1 MAAPRTRNNGS
12 AGSAAPESG
21 APAPASAAGPN
32 NAGSAT
38 SGGGETEL
46 GSAAQRERR
55 KRILDATLALA
66 AKGGYEAVQMRTVAE
81 RADVALGT
89 LYRYFPSKI
98 HLLVSGLAREF
109 ERAQERL
116 DRAPIPG
123 DTAYERMLYVLG
135 RVTRSMQRDPLLI
148 EAMTRAF
155 MFADPSAAA
164 EVNTVARLMET
175 VARLMED
182 MLTKAMHDGE
192 PTADERAIAR
202 IIGDVWL
209 SNLVA
214 WVTRRASANDV
225 ASHLE
230 LAARLLLR

>member
-1 MAAPRTRNNGS
+1 MSGRKAGMATPRTRNTGS
-12 AGSAAPESG
+12 ADPAAPDPGS
-21 APAPASAAGPN
+21 APAPAPAAGP
-32 NAGSAT
+32 
-38 SGGGETEL
+38 GETEL

-66 AKGGYEAVQMRTVAE
+66 SKGGYEAVQMRTVAE

-109 ERAQERL
+109 ERAQDRL

-123 DTAYERMLYVLG
+123 DTAYDRMLYVLG
-135 RVTRSMQRDPLLI
+135 RVTRSMQREPLLT
-148 EAMTRAF
+148 EAITRAF

-164 EVNTVARLMET
+164 EVNAVAALMEQ
-175 VARLMED
+175 
-182 MLTKAMHDGE
+182 MLTDAMHDGE

-202 IIGDVWL
+202 VIGDVWL

-225 ASHLE
+225 TRQLE

>member
-1 MAAPRTRNNGS
+1 MATPRTRTNGS
-12 AGSAAPESG
+12 AESAS
-21 APAPASAAGPN
+21 PAPAEAD
-32 NAGSAT
+32 
-38 SGGGETEL
+38 L
-46 GSAAQRERR
+46 GSAAQRDRR

-66 AKGGYEAVQMRTVAE
+66 SKGGYEAVQMRAVAE

-98 HLLVSGLAREF
+98 HLLVSALAREF
-109 ERAQERL
+109 ERTQEKL

-123 DTAYERMLYVLG
+123 DTAYERTLYVLG
-135 RVTRSMQRDPLLI
+135 RTTRSMQREPLLI

-155 MFADPSAAA
+155 MFADPSAAS
-164 EVNTVARLMET
+164 EVNTVARIMEE
-175 VARLMED
+175 L
-182 MLTKAMHDGE
+182 LTKAMHEGE

-202 IIGDVWL
+202 VIGDVWL

-225 ASHLE
+225 ANHLE
-230 LAARLLLR
+230 VAARLLLR

>member
-1 MAAPRTRNNGS
+1 MTAANT
-12 AGSAAPESG
+12 AG
-21 APAPASAAGPN
+21 APATSAGQAD
-32 NAGSAT
+32 S
-38 SGGGETEL
+38 EL

-55 KRILDATLALA
+55 KRILDATLILA
-66 AKGGYEAVQMRTVAE
+66 SKGGYDAVQMREVAE

-98 HLLVSGLAREF
+98 HLLVSALAREF
-109 ERAQERL
+109 EQTRQKL
-116 DRAPIPG
+116 DKRPIPG
-123 DTAYERMLYVLG
+123 DTPTDRIIYVLNK
-135 RVTRSMQRDPLLI
+135 VTKNMQREPLLT
-148 EAMTRAF
+148 EAITRAF

-164 EVNTVARLMET
+164 EVKTVAALME
-175 VARLMED
+175 EI
-182 MLTKAMHDGE
+182 LTDAMHHGE

-202 IIGDVWL
+202 VIGDVWL

-225 ASHLE
+225 SNQLE

>member
-1 MAAPRTRNNGS
+1 M
-12 AGSAAPESG
+12 
-21 APAPASAAGPN
+21 PASGPAGD
-32 NAGSAT
+32 
-38 SGGGETEL
+38 GEFT
-46 GSAAQRERR
+46 SAAQRDRR

-66 AKGGYEAVQMRTVAE
+66 SRGGYEAVQMRTVAE
-81 RADVALGT
+81 QANVALGT

-109 ERAQERL
+109 ERTQEKL
-116 DRAPIPG
+116 DRIQIPG
-123 DTAYERMLYVLG
+123 DTPSERMIFVLG
-135 RVTRSMQRDPLLI
+135 RMTRTMQRDPLLT

-164 EVNTVARLMET
+164 EVNTVAALMERT
-175 VARLMED
+175 
-182 MLTKAMHDGE
+182 LTRAMHEGE
-192 PTADERAIAR
+192 PTADDVAIAR

-225 ASHLE
+225 TNHLE

>member
-1 MAAPRTRNNGS
+1 MAAPRTRS
-12 AGSAAPESG
+12 TAGAELAPSG
-21 APAPASAAGPN
+21 A
-32 NAGSAT
+32 AT
-38 SGGGETEL
+38 DQ

-66 AKGGYEAVQMRTVAE
+66 AKGGYDAVQMRAVAD

-109 ERAQERL
+109 EKAQERL
-116 DRAPIPG
+116 GRSPLPGNTPSDRV
-123 DTAYERMLYVLG
+123 LYVLG
-135 RVTRSMQRDPLLI
+135 LVTRSMQREPLLI

-164 EVNTVARLMET
+164 EVNTVARLMES
-175 VARLMED
+175 
-182 MLTKAMHDGE
+182 MLTGAMHDGE

-214 WVTRRASANDV
+214 WVTRRASADDV
-225 ASHLE
+225 TAHLE

>member
-1 MAAPRTRNNGS
+1 MAAPRTPNTD
-12 AGSAAPESG
+12 G
-21 APAPASAAGPN
+21 AELAGP
-32 NAGSAT
+32 
-38 SGGGETEL
+38 EPVVTEL

-55 KRILDATLALA
+55 QRILDATLTLA
-66 AKGGYEAVQMRTVAE
+66 SKGGYEAVQMRAVAE

-116 DRAPIPG
+116 DRSPLPG
-123 DTAYERMLYVLG
+123 ATSYARTVYALS
-135 RVTRSMQRDPLLI
+135 RVTKSMQRDPLLI

-155 MFADPSAAA
+155 MFADLSAAS
-164 EVNTVARLMET
+164 EVNAVARLMEG
-175 VARLMED
+175 
-182 MLTKAMHDGE
+182 MLTSAMHGGE
-192 PTADERAIAR
+192 PTVDERAIAR

-214 WVTRRASANDV
+214 WVTKRASANEV
-225 ASHLE
+225 TANLE
-230 LAARLLLR
+230 LAARLLLK

>member
-1 MAAPRTRNNGS
+1 MPPLKTLA
-12 AGSAAPESG
+12 SAAP
-21 APAPASAAGPN
+21 AT
-32 NAGSAT
+32 T
-38 SGGGETEL
+38 SGPAEAEL

-66 AKGGYEAVQMRTVAE
+66 SKGGYDAVQMREVAE

-109 ERAQERL
+109 EETKERL
-116 DRAPIPG
+116 DRRPIPG
-123 DTAYERMLYVLG
+123 DTPYDRMLYVLG
-135 RVTRSMQRDPLLI
+135 RVTRSMQREPLLT

-164 EVNTVARLMET
+164 EVNAVAALMEQ
-175 VARLMED
+175 
-182 MLTKAMHDGE
+182 MLTDAMHDGE
-192 PTADERAIAR
+192 PTADERDIAR
-202 IIGDVWL
+202 VIGDVWL

-225 ASHLE
+225 AHHLE

>member
-1 MAAPRTRNNGS
+1 MATPRTGTIAASGTNGD
-12 AGSAAPESG
+12 
-21 APAPASAAGPN
+21 
-32 NAGSAT
+32 
-38 SGGGETEL
+38 GEFA
-46 GSAAQRERR
+46 SAAQRERR

-66 AKGGYEAVQMRTVAE
+66 SKGGYDAVQMRTVAE
-81 RADVALGT
+81 QANVALGT

-98 HLLVSGLAREF
+98 HLLVSSLAREF
-109 ERAQERL
+109 ERTQEKL
-116 DRAPIPG
+116 DRAVIPG
-123 DTAYERMLYVLG
+123 DTPAERMLYVLG
-135 RVTRSMQRDPLLI
+135 RMTRFMQRDPMLA

-164 EVNTVARLMET
+164 EVNTVARLMEQ
-175 VARLMED
+175 
-182 MLTKAMHDGE
+182 MLTKAMHEGE

-214 WVTRRASANDV
+214 WVTRRASASDV
-225 ASHLE
+225 SNHLE

>member
-1 MAAPRTRNNGS
+1 MAAPRTRTNSGS
-12 AGSAAPESG
+12 AELTRSSLAAD
-21 APAPASAAGPN
+21 
-32 NAGSAT
+32 
-38 SGGGETEL
+38 L

-66 AKGGYEAVQMRTVAE
+66 SRGGYEAVQMRAVAD

-98 HLLVSGLAREF
+98 HLLVSALAREF

-116 DRAPIPG
+116 GRSPLPG
-123 DTAYERMLYVLG
+123 DTPADRVLYVLSL
-135 RVTRSMQRDPLLI
+135 VTRSMQREPLLI

-155 MFADPSAAA
+155 MFADPSAAD
-164 EVNTVARLMET
+164 EVNTVAKLMEG
-175 VARLMED
+175 
-182 MLTKAMHDGE
+182 MLTGAMHGGE

-214 WVTRRASANDV
+214 WVTRRASAGDV
-225 ASHLE
+225 SAHLE

>member
-1 MAAPRTRNNGS
+1 MAAPRPRSS
-12 AGSAAPESG
+12 AGAELTRSGPAAD
-21 APAPASAAGPN
+21 
-32 NAGSAT
+32 
-38 SGGGETEL
+38 L

-66 AKGGYEAVQMRTVAE
+66 SRGGYDAVQMRAVADH
-81 RADVALGT
+81 ADVALGT

-109 ERAQERL
+109 ERAEERL
-116 DRAPIPG
+116 GRSRLPG
-123 DTAYERMLYVLG
+123 DGPAERVLYVLS
-135 RVTRSMQRDPLLI
+135 RVTRSMQREPLLI

-164 EVNTVARLMET
+164 EVNSVARLMEG
-175 VARLMED
+175 
-182 MLTKAMHDGE
+182 MLTAAMHDGE

-214 WVTRRASANDV
+214 WVTRRASADDV
-225 ASHLE
+225 QAHLE

>member
-1 MAAPRTRNNGS
+1 MSSPRPRNTLAPS
-12 AGSAAPESG
+12 APTDAD
-21 APAPASAAGPN
+21 
-32 NAGSAT
+32 
-38 SGGGETEL
+38 L
-46 GSAAQRERR
+46 GSAAQRDRR

-66 AKGGYEAVQMRTVAE
+66 SKGGYEAVQMRTVAQ

-109 ERAQERL
+109 ERTQEKL
-116 DRAPIPG
+116 NRAPIPG
-123 DTAYERMLYVLG
+123 DTPYDRMLYVLG
-135 RVTRSMQRDPLLI
+135 RMTRSMQREPMLT

-164 EVNTVARLMET
+164 EVNTVARLMEET
-175 VARLMED
+175 
-182 MLTKAMHDGE
+182 LTRAIHEGD
-192 PTADERAIAR
+192 PSADDKAIAR
-202 IIGDVWL
+202 VIGDVWL

-225 ASHLE
+225 TNHLE

>member
-1 MAAPRTRNNGS
+1 MAAPRTRI
-12 AGSAAPESG
+12 SG
-21 APAPASAAGPN
+21 AVAPSAPPP
-32 NAGSAT
+32 
-38 SGGGETEL
+38 EL
-46 GSAAQRERR
+46 GSAAQRDRR
-55 KRILDATLALA
+55 KRILDATIALA
-66 AKGGYEAVQMRTVAE
+66 SKGGYDAVQMRAVAE

-109 ERAQERL
+109 ERTQERL
-116 DRAPIPG
+116 GRRPIPG
-123 DTAYERMLYVLG
+123 GTPYERMLYVLG
-135 RVTRSMQRDPLLI
+135 RITRTMQREPLLT

-164 EVNTVARLMET
+164 EVNAVARLMEQ
-175 VARLMED
+175 

-192 PTADERAIAR
+192 PSADDKAIAR
-202 IIGDVWL
+202 VIGDVWL

-214 WVTRRASANDV
+214 WVTRRASADDV
-225 ASHLE
+225 SNHLE